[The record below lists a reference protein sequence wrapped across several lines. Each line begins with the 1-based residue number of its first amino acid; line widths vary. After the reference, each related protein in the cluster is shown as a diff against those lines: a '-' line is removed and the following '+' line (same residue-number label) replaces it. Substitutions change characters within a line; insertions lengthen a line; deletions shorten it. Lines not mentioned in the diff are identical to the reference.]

1 VAAGS
6 EICLENES
14 AVSLPA
20 LDDIAAHG
28 REISGSAKDSDMH
41 VLVIGGKDSSF
52 LSIRDLDVK
61 VTLIQERADL
71 TSVQRD
77 KADNLIVFPTLDP
90 GQVEKVAAALH
101 ASDPFDAVVSFF
113 ESCLVLAA
121 RVGNALGVK
130 HNPLRAVELTRD
142 KIAMRAL
149 LADEGIPTVRYR
161 ACTSAAD
168 CAEFLELIGAP
179 VIIKPAGGTGSRGV
193 TLATVPADIEQAW
206 LNYSVT
212 ADGPA
217 IAEEFVTG
225 REFSVESIT
234 RNGIHEIVAITEKHT
249 TGAPAFVECG
259 HNLPAQVDDVT
270 AESMHT
276 TVTRLLDAVGH
287 VWGPAH
293 TEIML
298 TVDGRPVI
306 IESQTRIGGD
316 QIWEMVELTAG
327 VRLAGATVA
336 AMLGIA
342 EPQSAQPRAGG
353 AAIRFFVPTHSRV
366 VAIDGVETACGH
378 PGVIRVDMRAKPGD
392 VLGGL
397 TSSWSRQGY
406 VLAVGTSPANAIA
419 TVEEAFDLVRIVT
432 EADDNL
438 AIIRGGTVEHEHR
451 FTQTAKSA

>member
-1 VAAGS
+1 M
-6 EICLENES
+6 
-14 AVSLPA
+14 SLPA
-20 LDDIAAHG
+20 LDDIAAH
-28 REISGSAKDSDMH
+28 RLEIGGSAKDSDMH

-52 LSIRDLDVK
+52 SSIRDLDVK

-71 TSVQRD
+71 TTLQRD
-77 KADNLIVFPTLDP
+77 KTDNLIVFPTLDP
-90 GQVEKVAAALH
+90 DQVERVAAALH

-113 ESCLVLAA
+113 ESCLLLAA

-168 CAEFLELIGAP
+168 CAEFLESIGAP
-179 VIIKPAGGTGSRGV
+179 VIIKPAGGTGSRGI

-206 LNYSVT
+206 LNYSVM

-234 RNGIHEIVAITEKHT
+234 RNGIHEIVAITEKQT
-249 TGAPAFVECG
+249 TGAPGFVECG

-270 AESMHT
+270 AESMHA

-298 TVDGRPVI
+298 TVDGCPVV

-342 EPQSAQPRAGG
+342 EPQSAKPRAGG

-366 VAIDGVETACGH
+366 VAVDGVEAACGH

-397 TSSWSRQGY
+397 ASSWSRQGY

-432 EADDNL
+432 EAGD
-438 AIIRGGTVEHEHR
+438 TVH
-451 FTQTAKSA
+451 A